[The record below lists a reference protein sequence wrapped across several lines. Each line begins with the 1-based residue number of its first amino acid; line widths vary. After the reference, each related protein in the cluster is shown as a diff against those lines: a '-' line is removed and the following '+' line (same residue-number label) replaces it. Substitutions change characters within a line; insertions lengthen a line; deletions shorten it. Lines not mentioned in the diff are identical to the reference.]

1 MRYIDEHKEFGV
13 EPICQELQIAPSTYY
28 ARKSRSVSKMAKR
41 HEEMKPKI
49 EKTFDQDNY
58 RVYGVHKIWKQMNR
72 QGDAIG
78 RDQVG
83 RLMGELGIEG
93 IRRGKTS
100 ADHQADPTA
109 VRPPDLV
116 DRDFSATRPDQLWVT
131 DFTYVPTWSGFAY
144 AAFVIDVFSRMIV
157 GWRVAT
163 SMTTDLVLDTLE
175 MALWRRDE
183 RVAGVICHSDAGQ
196 SNTPP
201 SATPSGWRRSTPLRP
216 SEVEATATTTPWP
229 NRSSVSTRRSSSVRE
244 GPGGTPRRW
253 KMATLPYVDRFNT
266 TRLHTEI
273 GDVPP
278 AELEATYY
286 RRTAATEAA

>member
-1 MRYIDEHKEFGV
+1 
-13 EPICQELQIAPSTYY
+13 
-28 ARKSRSVSKMAKR
+28 MAKR

-49 EKTFDQDNY
+49 EKTFDDNY

-93 IRRGKTS
+93 IRRGKKRKTT
-100 ADHQADPTA
+100 QADPTA

-183 RVAGVICHSDAGQ
+183 RVAGVICHSDQRVVKADSTGRR
-196 SNTPP
+196 NT
-201 SATPSGWRRSTPLRP
+201 STMEVGVGRRSGWVAASAGRP
-216 SEVEATATTTPWP
+216 AVRKRNRQKDVRIYRGQIPSPGAPTVAWREDRVRFWAAIASGLKTDEAGAEAGV
-229 NRSSVSTRRSSSVRE
+229 SSPSRTGGSV
-244 GPGGTPRRW
+244 
-253 KMATLPYVDRFNT
+253 TL
-266 TRLHTEI
+266 
-273 GDVPP
+273 G
-278 AELEATYY
+278 A
-286 RRTAATEAA
+286 